1 MSNETNATSPAEPSN
16 ANARDWWDK
25 AEIVGKISGALIP
38 AILLGGLTFFGK
50 QLAET
55 FENRRLYTD
64 LLTRREQADTELRKD
79 MFSVVMKEFLSNV
92 SQTSPTG
99 HETEGISSN
108 PAEYS
113 PDLEKQRF
121 TNEIKGL
128 SSQMLKLE
136 LLAYNFN
143 ESISLAPIFA
153 ELSGRLSKISNEIE
167 NASTVVAD
175 DKNRLPTDD
184 ANRLLAH
191 VKVLN
196 DRLNALAKRIADSQ
210 IEAIKVGGKK
220 YDIVIPLER
229 AHLFKWQNGVETDQY
244 DDAAKGVACGGE
256 DRVKDRD
263 IQLRFSGPNTDTPSI
278 RVDAQITEV
287 PSPEDGDAKSRAEP
301 VRKTFTLNYFN
312 FPMIDNTRLP
322 NDQRFALVM
331 TGFDPPSI
339 DDRPRL
345 IKITALCFSSNYSS
359 VRDRPFLNEV
369 IDSLSSD

>member
-1 MSNETNATSPAEPSN
+1 MSNVTNVTSPAEPSN
-16 ANARDWWDK
+16 AKPRNWWDK
-25 AEIVGKISGALIP
+25 AEIIGKISGALIP
-38 AILLGGLTFFGK
+38 AIFLGGLTFFGK

-92 SQTSPTG
+92 SQTSPTD
-99 HETEGISSN
+99 HENKSISSN
-108 PAEYS
+108 SVEHS
-113 PDLEKQRF
+113 LDVEKQRF
-121 TNEIKGL
+121 TSEIQGL

-143 ESISLAPIFA
+143 ESISLAPIFG
-153 ELSGRLSKISNEIE
+153 ELSSRFYKISNEIE
-167 NASTVVAD
+167 NASTVAAD
-175 DKNRLPTDD
+175 DRNRLPTDD

-191 VKVLN
+191 VNVLN
-196 DRLNALAKRIADSQ
+196 DRLNGLAKRIADSQ

-220 YDIVIPLER
+220 YQIVIPLER
-229 AHLFKWQNGVETDQY
+229 AHLFKWQNGDETEQY
-244 DDAAKGVACGGE
+244 DDDAKGVACGSE
-256 DRVKDRD
+256 DRIINRD
-263 IQLRFSGPNTDTPSI
+263 IQLRFSGPDIDTPSI
-278 RVDAQITEV
+278 KVEAQITEV
-287 PSPEDGDAKSRAEP
+287 PSLQDGDVKSRAEP
-301 VRKTFTLNYFN
+301 IRKTFTLNYFN

-369 IDSLSSD
+369 IDNLSSE